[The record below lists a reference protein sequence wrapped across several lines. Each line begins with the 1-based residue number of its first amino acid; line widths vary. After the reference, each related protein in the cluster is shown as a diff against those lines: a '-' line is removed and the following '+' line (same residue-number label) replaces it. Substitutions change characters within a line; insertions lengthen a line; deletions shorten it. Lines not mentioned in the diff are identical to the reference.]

1 MAMTTLLIAFILLL
15 QVNQQ
20 DNHKEESRELIGT
33 NVTRPED
40 FLQKARE
47 PSVRAYHIDYSR
59 EATEAGW
66 GSSKWDKGTFEP
78 GMNLEEARK
87 IERNDYFAHLFKNIG
102 IVIAIL
108 SGLVL
113 IIFLVRYLIEQKKK
127 KNHWR
132 DSSFTSD
139 Y

>member
-1 MAMTTLLIAFILLL
+1 MTTLLIAIILLL

-20 DNHKEESRELIGT
+20 DNHKEEPRELIGT

-47 PSVRAYHIDYSR
+47 PSVRTYDIDYLR
-59 EATEAGW
+59 EAVEAGW
-66 GSSKWDKGTFEP
+66 GSSKWDNGTFEP
-78 GMNLEEARK
+78 GIGLEEARR

-113 IIFLVRYLIEQKKK
+113 FILLVRYLIEQKKK
-127 KNHWR
+127 KNPWR